1 MNITQLSEHLKD
13 IPQNTLVGYAQ
24 NPNSVV
30 PQFLALAEIQRRQQ
44 LEAPAQAPASTVAN
58 DVLARANP
66 QPAPMAP
73 QQMAPQQMP
82 QQGIAQ
88 MARPAPQQIAQQ
100 LPENQPGVA
109 QLPSGMPQGM
119 AAGGIVA
126 FARGGLNLSLADE
139 ESTETEDEELARL
152 FPVDDSRMRY
162 LSSYVPEGV
171 QAGIQGLMAKM
182 PQSYEATKKAQ
193 ASAPSKEVSGSDAS
207 RQYNVGNL
215 RPVGFTYP
223 GQVGVSKG
231 GFAMFDKPESGIA
244 ALHQD
249 IGIKLNRGLD
259 TPMKFISVY
268 APAADKNDVKA
279 YSSNVGKML
288 GIGPNDKIPNTP
300 EARQLLAKAI
310 IKQEG
315 SQYATTNFAKGGAVP
330 RFAGE
335 GLSLVGPSGE
345 PMEDFLERNPSEPKP
360 EKTLTESE
368 KARARDIA
376 KTEEALRKN
385 AARAAEMQAPK
396 KAPIASGLKPPP
408 ANFAEAPVGKINKLL
423 GATLLPYGVFEGG
436 KRATESAM
444 STIAP
449 QVFSA
454 TREQLM
460 GSGGGDDTALAAA
473 IMQNADYTKP
483 DSSFSKALRNNPISN
498 YLFGTSGDSPVAP
511 QPKASVAAPTAA
523 PAAPNVENPFAPAA
537 PVTPAQQ
544 SAQDKYFELA
554 SKQIEDAAAN
564 LAKQGKMNAALSVL
578 NAGLG
583 MLKSKSP
590 YFLGGVGE
598 GGQEGVSTFASLNKQ
613 QNEGLK
619 DLMAA
624 RLGLAKTGASAGYA
638 NEMLGLRR
646 VDIARDNLQ
655 RYVDKRM
662 AEVLAMPGGAMNK
675 DYATAKAA
683 IFKDPVYIQLA
694 RDAQV
699 PYNEA
704 AAPGPAGPRKEPLGA
719 FQK

>member
-1 MNITQLSEHLKD
+1 MKN
-13 IPQNTLVGYAQ
+13 PLVGLPQHVLVQYVQ
-24 NPNSVV
+24 NPKPGDP
-30 PQFLALAEIQRRQQ
+30 PQFMALDAIKQQQEIRNSANM
-44 LEAPAQAPASTVAN
+44 APQGTVA
-58 DVLARANP
+58 DDILHQAVAP
-66 QPAPMAP
+66 QMQPQMP
-73 QQMAPQQMP
+73 QQMAQQRPPVAPPQGVASIQQPNPQQM
-82 QQGIAQ
+82 
-88 MARPAPQQIAQQ
+88 AQQ
-100 LPENQPGVA
+100 LPENQPGVS
-109 QLPSGMPQGM
+109 QLPSGMPRGM

-126 FARGGLNLSLADE
+126 FARGGLNLSLEDE

-162 LSSYVPEGV
+162 LSSYIPESVQAGV
-171 QAGIQGLMAKM
+171 QALMAKM
-182 PQSYEATKKAQ
+182 PQSYEAAKKDRTGEP
-193 ASAPSKEVSGSDAS
+193 APQDKEGIQGLLHKVGHLESRNQDYDKFGRLLTSPKGAEGRMQTLRSTQRDPGYGVTPAKDSSVEEKNRVGEDYFKAMLSKFKDPKLAAMAYNWGPGNVQKWLESDKKMPIPQET
-207 RQYNVGNL
+207 RQYA
-215 RPVGFTYP
+215 
-223 GQVGVSKG
+223 S
-231 GFAMFDKPESGIA
+231 
-244 ALHQD
+244 
-249 IGIKLNRGLD
+249 
-259 TPMKFISVY
+259 
-268 APAADKNDVKA
+268 
-279 YSSNVGKML
+279 
-288 GIGPNDKIPNTP
+288 
-300 EARQLLAKAI
+300 
-310 IKQEG
+310 
-315 SQYATTNFAKGGAVP
+315 NFAKGGAIP

-335 GLSLVGPSGE
+335 GPSLVGPSGE
-345 PMEDFLERNPSEPKP
+345 PMEDFLEKNPAEPKP
-360 EKTLTESE
+360 EKTLTEPE

-385 AARAAEMQAPK
+385 AARAAEMKAPK
-396 KAPIASGLKPPP
+396 TAPITSSLKPPP
-408 ANFAEAPVGKINKLL
+408 ANFAESSAGKINKLI
-423 GATLLPYGVFEGG
+423 GATLLPYGVLEGG
-436 KRATESAM
+436 KYATEGAM
-444 STIAP
+444 SQIARP
-449 QVFSA
+449 EMSA
-454 TREQLM
+454 TREALM
-460 GSGGGDDTALAAA
+460 HDVGGDQAFASG
-473 IMQNADYTKP
+473 IMQNADYSKP
-483 DSSFSKALRNNPISN
+483 DSQWSKALRNNPISN

-511 QPKASVAAPTAA
+511 QPKAPVAAPTAA
-523 PAAPNVENPFAPAA
+523 PAAPSVENPFAPAA
-537 PVTPAQQ
+537 PATPAQQ

-583 MLKSKSP
+583 MMKSKSP
-590 YFLGGVGE
+590 YLLGGIGE

-675 DYATAKAA
+675 DYATARAA